1 MTNDAEGKE
10 RVRGRLR
17 MALAALAIL
26 VLLLVVPPLINVNH
40 FKARITQL
48 ISQTLARPVHM
59 SSVQVRLLPWP
70 GFEISDLSVAED
82 PAYGAEPVLH
92 AGKVVASIRLLAL
105 VRGHVEIGKISVE
118 DASLNLVRVRPGQW
132 NLDPLFRTAAEKA
145 GSSSGA
151 RRVPSWPYL
160 EATDS
165 RIDFKNGAEK
175 LPFSLVNADLSFWQE
190 SSGEWRIRLR
200 AQPARTDVSLH
211 QEETG
216 IVRMEASVRRAPTLS
231 QMPLQLDLDWREA
244 QFGQLARIITGSD
257 PGWRGA
263 LTGELHLNGTADAAK
278 VTMRLRAAGV
288 HRAEFT
294 PASPLDFDA
303 NCAFVYDYA
312 QRSLQN
318 LACASP
324 LGDGSVH
331 LTGEMPGLGAPP
343 QFSVALDRIPVTA
356 GLDALRTLRSGLA
369 SDLDAKG
376 TVSGKIVYAGAAVK
390 STQPEQPAKPP
401 GKHPAKP
408 VPQETGPLTGTLTVS
423 NFTLSGGGLTRPLAA
438 PKITLEPVVAA
449 QGSPQAL
456 AGTVA
461 IPAGGAV
468 PLAFNVRLSLTG
480 YRVGV
485 HGQTSFARAREM
497 AQAAGIP
504 GTDAIA
510 SLAGDPIAVDLS
522 AAGPWLPPEQFSS
535 TNGVSPEPQPIP
547 PLPPQST
554 EAPAI
559 AASITPAFDTLA
571 GTVIVHN
578 ANWKADYLANHLE
591 ISEATLRL
599 DSVDLRWDPV
609 AFSYGPLNG
618 TASMIVPL
626 SCPSDQQP
634 ARPCPAQFQIHFDD
648 LDVAALETALLGA
661 REKGTLLSDLIE
673 RFHPATAPPWP
684 QLEGTVAAD
693 SLVLGPVTLQQVA
706 AILRILPASAEITS
720 FDAGLLGGT
729 VHATGSLQKP
739 ATDQDK
745 PDYTFEGDF
754 QKLNAADVGS
764 LVGLRWT
771 GDSLDGNGKVELT
784 GYTDKDLA
792 SSAKGMLHFETRQG
806 MIAALKPPSALDAA
820 SPVDAVSA
828 GDAPKAAAFPAA
840 LTRFSGFTADATI
853 ANGAITI
860 SQDQVTFGARKRSVQ
875 AIITFGDPPTL
886 AFPAPKEARAQKH

>member
-17 MALAALAIL
+17 MALAAIAIL

-92 AGKVVASIRLLAL
+92 AGTVVASIRLLGL
-105 VRGHVEIGKISVE
+105 MRGHVEIGKISVE

-132 NLDPLFRTAAEKA
+132 NLDPLFRTAAERT

-200 AQPARTDVSLH
+200 AQPARTDVSIH

-244 QFGQLARIITGSD
+244 QLGQLARIITGSD

-312 QRSLQN
+312 RRSLQN

-376 TVSGKIVYAGAAVK
+376 TVSGKIVYAAAAAN
-390 STQPEQPAKPP
+390 SAQTEQPAKPS
-401 GKHPAKP
+401 GKHPAKAA
-408 VPQETGPLTGTLTVS
+408 PQETGPLTGTLTVS
-423 NFTLSGGGLTRPLAA
+423 NFALTGGGLTRPLAA
-438 PKITLEPVVAA
+438 PKITLEPVVAT

-468 PLAFNVRLSLTG
+468 PLAFNVRLSLAG

-485 HGQTSFARAREM
+485 HGQTSYARAREM

-504 GTDAIA
+504 GTDALA
-510 SLAGDPIAVDLS
+510 SLAGDPIAIDLT

-547 PLPPQST
+547 PLQPQSS
-554 EAPAI
+554 EASGLPVNNA
-559 AASITPAFDTLA
+559 TPAFDTLA
-571 GTVIVHN
+571 GTVIVRN
-578 ANWKADYLANHLE
+578 ANWKANYLANHLE
-591 ISEATLRL
+591 ISEATLHL
-599 DSVDLRWDPV
+599 DNGDLRWDPV
-609 AFSYGPLNG
+609 AFSYGPLKG
-618 TASMIVPL
+618 TASMTAPL

-634 ARPCPAQFQIHFDD
+634 AQPCPALFQIRFDD

-661 REKGTLLSDLIE
+661 REEGTMLSDLIE
-673 RFHPATAPPWP
+673 RFHPSSAPPWP
-684 QLEGTVAAD
+684 QLDGTVAVD
-693 SLVLGPVTLQQVA
+693 SLVLGPVTLQQVSA
-706 AILRILPASAEITS
+706 TLRILPASAEITS

-754 QKLNAADVGS
+754 QKLNAADVGR

-792 SSAKGMLHFETRQG
+792 SSAKGTLHFEARQG
-806 MIAALKPPSALDAA
+806 AIAALKPPSAVDAA
-820 SPVDAVSA
+820 SA

-853 ANGAITI
+853 ADGAITF
-860 SQDQVTFGARKRSVQ
+860 SQDQVTSGARKRSVQ

-886 AFPAPKEARAQKH
+886 TFPAPKEARTQKH